1 LSQRL
6 GPAVRLRQHAEFVVV
21 QETGRRVAGRYV
33 TLLGKANTLGHDRL
47 GVIASRRLGNAVMR
61 NRAKRRLR
69 ELFRHTQPDIAG
81 QDGRPSFDFVVI
93 PKREFVSGP
102 MTVVTT
108 DFRAAVRKL
117 RGAD

>member
-1 LSQRL
+1 MSLRL
-6 GPAVRLRQHAEFVVV
+6 GPAVRLRRHADFAVV
-21 QETGRRVAGRYV
+21 QKTGRRVAGRFV
-33 TLLGKANTLGHDRL
+33 TLLGKPNALGCDRL
-47 GVIASRRLGNAVMR
+47 GVIASRRLGNAVVR

-69 ELFRHTQPDIAG
+69 DLFRHTQPDIAG
-81 QDGRPSFDFVVI
+81 RDGRPSFDFVAI